1 MTDLIIGA
9 ITKYSYDKIEPW
21 VNSIEKSGFTGKKAL
36 IVYDIKADVADKL
49 IEKDFT
55 LFGFSK
61 DHSGNFSYKTDY
73 SIMVERFIHA
83 WYFLKNSEDEIENV
97 IWTDVRDVVFQT
109 NPSEWLKRNMY
120 NIKDKLVVGSENFR
134 YKDEP
139 WGKNNLMLSFGPML
153 YETIKDNPI
162 NCAGVIAGKKQAVI
176 DLFLN
181 VFMLCRGSSP
191 EIPGGGGPDQAALNI
206 LLSLD
211 AYKNI
216 TKFCTTDDSWVC
228 HAGTSKAAIL
238 SGKGA
243 IGEEYMRNP
252 SILNRLKQSMIGN
265 DPVIKDDMVVNA
277 LGDPYAILHQYDRVN
292 EWSPIIDKKYRG

>member
-36 IVYDIKADVADKL
+36 IVYDIEADVANKL
-49 IEKDFT
+49 IEKGFA
-55 LFGFSK
+55 LFGFNK
-61 DHSGNFSYKTDY
+61 DEKGNFSYKTDF
-73 SIMVERFIHA
+73 SIMVERFVHA
-83 WYFLKNSEDEIENV
+83 WYFLSRLEDDIKNV

-109 NPSEWLKRNMY
+109 NPSEWLEKNLF
-120 NIKDKLVVGSENFR
+120 NVKDKIVVGSENFR
-134 YKDEP
+134 YEDEP
-139 WGKNNLMLSFGPML
+139 WGRNNLMLSFGPML
-153 YETIKDNPI
+153 YETIKTHPI
-162 NCAGVIAGKKQAVI
+162 NCAGVIAGEKQTVI

-181 VFMLCRGSSP
+181 IFMLCRGSSP

-206 LLSLD
+206 LLSLEPF
-211 AYKNI
+211 NSI

-252 SILNRLKQSMIGN
+252 SILNKLESSMIGN

-277 LGDPYAILHQYDRVN
+277 SGEPYAILHQYDRVN
-292 EWSPIIDKKYRG
+292 TWAPVIDKKYRG